1 MTLASKI
8 KHVHPFPWSVRLY
21 GMLAL
26 AGAITF
32 VLALTTLH
40 LMSSGLD
47 WKADYVSNLANG
59 PHGWIFGFGT
69 FVHGWGNLALAFG
82 LRGALRPGPARS
94 GAVLLFSLAAVGVLL
109 TALFPTDPTGQA
121 STVIGQ
127 IHRTVASA
135 AFALELAALF
145 VFSLAFRRNHR
156 WRRKQTVSLV
166 LSVIS
171 AMAVTWFV
179 IAIQLGVMPGLA
191 ERTALALLLSWEL
204 WVIFQLIRPT

>member
-1 MTLASKI
+1 MRN
-8 KHVHPFPWSVRLY
+8 VNPFPRSVKLY
-21 GMLAL
+21 GWLAL
-26 AGAITF
+26 AGAATF
-32 VLALTTLH
+32 VLSLATLH
-40 LMSSGLD
+40 LLSSGLN

-69 FVHGWGNLALAFG
+69 FIHGWGNLALAQG
-82 LRGALRPGPARS
+82 LRGALRPGRARS
-94 GAVLLFSLAAVGVLL
+94 WAVVLFSLAAVGVLL
-109 TALFPTDPTGQA
+109 TAMFPTDPTGQPP
-121 STVIGQ
+121 SVTGQ

-145 VFSLAFRRNHR
+145 VFSVAFSRNHR

-191 ERTALALLLSWEL
+191 ERTSLALLLSWEL
-204 WVIFQLIRPT
+204 WVIYQLTRPT

>member
-1 MTLASKI
+1 MT
-8 KHVHPFPWSVRLY
+8 HEHTFPWPVRLY
-21 GMLAL
+21 GLLAL
-26 AGAITF
+26 AGALTF
-32 VLALTTLH
+32 VISLATLH
-40 LMSSGLD
+40 LMSTGLD
-47 WKADYVSNLANG
+47 WKGDYVSNLANG

-69 FVHGWGNLALAFG
+69 FIHGWGNLALALG
-82 LRGALRPGPARS
+82 LRGALRPGQTRS
-94 GAVLLFSLAAVGVLL
+94 WAVLLFGLAAAGVLL
-109 TALFPTDPTGQA
+109 TALFPTDPTGQTP
-121 STVIGQ
+121 SVIGQ

-145 VFSLAFRRNHR
+145 VFSLTFSRDRR

-171 AMAVTWFV
+171 AIAVTWFV

-204 WVIFQLIRPT
+204 WVIFQLIRPA